1 MTGWRGLV
9 RLAWRRDRIMIGV
22 VLVSIWLLSYYS
34 AVAVPTIYTN
44 RNELVTANA
53 AANASTGVVAMYGHI
68 YDTASL
74 GVAANKVAM
83 LDFLT
88 LAFLV
93 NAIVR
98 RHTRAEEESGRF
110 ELLGA
115 TPVGRLAPLG
125 AAMVL
130 AVSTSLVS
138 GVVG

>member
-1 MTGWRGLV
+1 
-9 RLAWRRDRIMIGV
+9 
-22 VLVSIWLLSYYS
+22 
-34 AVAVPTIYTN
+34 
-44 RNELVTANA
+44 
-53 AANASTGVVAMYGHI
+53 MYGHI
-68 YDTASL
+68 YNTASVG

-93 NAIVR
+93 IAIVR

-125 AAMVL
+125 AAMIL
-130 AVSTSLVS
+130 AAVTSVSPAS
-138 GVVG
+138 

>member
-22 VLVSIWLLSYYS
+22 VLVCIWLLSYYS
-34 AVAVPTIYTN
+34 AVAVPQLYTTTDQ
-44 RNELVTANA
+44 LVAANS
-53 AANASTGVVAMYGHI
+53 AANASTGVVAIYGHI
-68 YDTASL
+68 YNTASVG

-93 NAIVR
+93 IAIVR

-115 TPVGRLAPLG
+115 TPVGR
-125 AAMVL
+125 
-130 AVSTSLVS
+130 
-138 GVVG
+138 